1 MLDTEIQPDG
11 ASAATA
17 ATEVAIAD
25 AATAS
30 PEELKLAQ
38 LIVTALNLEVDAAGI
53 DPRAP
58 IYGEGLGLD
67 SIDILEIALVI
78 SQTYQI
84 KLRSDDAKN
93 LETFSSLRNLN
104 RHIQQQRNG

>member
-1 MLDTEIQPDG
+1 MFDTKTEPAD
-11 ASAATA
+11 ATA
-17 ATEVAIAD
+17 ATGPPEAANAD

-30 PEELKLAQ
+30 AEELKLAQ

-53 DPRAP
+53 DPQAP

-93 LETFSSLRNLN
+93 LETFRSLRNLN

>member
-1 MLDTEIQPDG
+1 MLDTEIQSDG
-11 ASAATA
+11 ATA
-17 ATEVAIAD
+17 ATAPPEAVIAD
-25 AATAS
+25 TATAS
-30 PEELKLAQ
+30 PEEMKLAQ